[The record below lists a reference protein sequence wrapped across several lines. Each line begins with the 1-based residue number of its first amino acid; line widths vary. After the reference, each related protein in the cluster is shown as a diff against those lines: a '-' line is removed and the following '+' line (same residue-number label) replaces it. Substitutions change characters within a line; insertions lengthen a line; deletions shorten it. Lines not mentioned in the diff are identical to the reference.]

1 MVKIDMLFREIVKK
15 LNISILEKIE
25 ENVDKLKFFN
35 FKYMGKTYQ
44 FIRRSRDELFLFTL
58 DTNNGEDEMVIDIL
72 SPSKIF
78 PLVKGWNDNF
88 PIALEIGDFEYLC
101 NYDERNA
108 SGIIVSPH
116 HQNQSGLIDELKK
129 NSDRI
134 HYMIGKLHGRKL
146 FFFREGINENLVI
159 IYERTDKF
167 YNEIDDVEKVQE
179 IFNTLDDKS
188 DFLQV
193 IYLEFYTEEE
203 IKRDLDE
210 KRRYWL
216 SNIKN
221 NLNSIKRI
229 YIEHT
234 DSVFLFER
242 EKDGQLYVLIYGK
255 NMKSAESHIEYDESI
270 MIDILTKVMGK
281 LPLDVSITIDY
292 RDPKD
297 NKKTVDRNEENN
309 NESLTFLQV

>member
-1 MVKIDMLFREIVKK
+1 M
-15 LNISILEKIE
+15 
-25 ENVDKLKFFN
+25 
-35 FKYMGKTYQ
+35 
-44 FIRRSRDELFLFTL
+44 
-58 DTNNGEDEMVIDIL
+58 
-72 SPSKIF
+72 
-78 PLVKGWNDNF
+78 
-88 PIALEIGDFEYLC
+88 
-101 NYDERNA
+101 
-108 SGIIVSPH
+108 
-116 HQNQSGLIDELKK
+116 
-129 NSDRI
+129 
-134 HYMIGKLHGRKL
+134 KL

-193 IYLEFYTEEE
+193 SYLEFYTEEE

-234 DSVFLFER
+234 DNVFLFER

-255 NMKSAESHIEYDESI
+255 NMKSAESHIEYYESI
-270 MIDILTKVMGK
+270 MIDILTKIMGK
-281 LPLDVSITIDY
+281 LPLDVAITIEY
-292 RDPKD
+292 RDSKD